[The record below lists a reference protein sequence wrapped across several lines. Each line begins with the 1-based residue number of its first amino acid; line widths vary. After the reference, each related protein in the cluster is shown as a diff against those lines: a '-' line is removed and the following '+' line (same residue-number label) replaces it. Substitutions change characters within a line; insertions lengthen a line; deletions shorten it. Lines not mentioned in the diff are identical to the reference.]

1 MGSPER
7 RDHLVREQSQALAL
21 ERGRNHPARVRLEQ
35 DAVDAELGLEIL
47 EPLDQLRRR
56 AERDLLGEHVVV
68 REIRH
73 ALGLEAAALGR
84 AGAGASHRGARQLGL
99 PREEGRDALAR
110 LLERGA
116 LRRGGVDRNAHVGT
130 RRPRVAGLAP
140 RLAIGLER
148 HLQVVHVRRAK
159 ADEDRQPEP
168 AGHAE
173 GLVRG
178 GRHPNRWMRP
188 LIRARRHRG
197 VLKAIELARVAE
209 RLALPGLAQDRQG
222 LVESRLALAVGHAV
236 DVVALDH
243 AAPTDSVLEPPLAD
257 LVDRRNLFGDAKRMV
272 ERQNL
277 HGRADAK
284 ALGARRDRA
293 RHQERGRDHRPRRR
307 EVDLAEPD
315 AVHAP
320 GFGDIG
326 EVERVVERRDHGSA
340 APHLL
345 DEEPEVHGQVIP
357 RGGLAWPRHGI
368 WPTLAPARAA
378 RERDSSQSPRRP
390 SVSQDKAQLV
400 EILRQMIMI
409 REFDLLAVELR
420 TAKRIYG
427 ALHPYVGEEAV
438 AVGVCAA
445 LRPTDRITST
455 HRGHGHCIAKGADIN
470 RMMAELFGRADGYCK
485 GKGGSM
491 HIADF
496 AIGMLG
502 ANGIVAG
509 GMPIA
514 CGAALAAQL
523 EDTGAVAACFFG
535 DGATGEGEFHE
546 TLNIA
551 SLWKLPLLFVCENN
565 RYGAGNAVESV
576 RPEADISLHAPAYGM
591 PGVSVDGNDVLA
603 VRDAA
608 RQAVERARR
617 GDGPTLLHCKTFRWL
632 FHAMRDAPQPDVRS
646 ADLLAQW
653 RGRDR
658 DPIARFEDVLIGR
671 ALVTAAD
678 VQAMRE
684 QVKRDLAKAVEFA
697 EKSPY
702 PDPKDL
708 LVDMFA
714 E

>member
-1 MGSPER
+1 VP
-7 RDHLVREQSQALAL
+7 
-21 ERGRNHPARVRLEQ
+21 
-35 DAVDAELGLEIL
+35 
-47 EPLDQLRRR
+47 
-56 AERDLLGEHVVV
+56 
-68 REIRH
+68 
-73 ALGLEAAALGR
+73 
-84 AGAGASHRGARQLGL
+84 
-99 PREEGRDALAR
+99 
-110 LLERGA
+110 
-116 LRRGGVDRNAHVGT
+116 
-130 RRPRVAGLAP
+130 
-140 RLAIGLER
+140 
-148 HLQVVHVRRAK
+148 
-159 ADEDRQPEP
+159 
-168 AGHAE
+168 
-173 GLVRG
+173 
-178 GRHPNRWMRP
+178 
-188 LIRARRHRG
+188 
-197 VLKAIELARVAE
+197 
-209 RLALPGLAQDRQG
+209 
-222 LVESRLALAVGHAV
+222 
-236 DVVALDH
+236 
-243 AAPTDSVLEPPLAD
+243 
-257 LVDRRNLFGDAKRMV
+257 
-272 ERQNL
+272 
-277 HGRADAK
+277 
-284 ALGARRDRA
+284 
-293 RHQERGRDHRPRRR
+293 
-307 EVDLAEPD
+307 
-315 AVHAP
+315 
-320 GFGDIG
+320 
-326 EVERVVERRDHGSA
+326 
-340 APHLL
+340 
-345 DEEPEVHGQVIP
+345 
-357 RGGLAWPRHGI
+357 
-368 WPTLAPARAA
+368 
-378 RERDSSQSPRRP
+378 
-390 SVSQDKAQLV
+390 QDKAELV

-523 EDTGAVAACFFG
+523 EDRGAVAACFFG

-576 RPEADISLHAPAYGM
+576 RQVTDIALHAPAYGL

-608 RQAVERARR
+608 AQAVERARR
-617 GDGPTLLHCKTFRWL
+617 GDGPTLLHCKTFRSL
-632 FHAMRDAPQPDVRS
+632 FHAMRDVPPPETRS
-646 ADLLAQW
+646 PEILAEW
-653 RGRDR
+653 RARDR
-658 DPIARFEDVLIGR
+658 DAVGRFEDLLTGR
-671 ALVTAAD
+671 GLVTPAD
-678 VQAMRE
+678 VAEIRAG
-684 QVKRDLAKAVEFA
+684 VKHDLEAAVEFA

-702 PDPKDL
+702 PDPNDL